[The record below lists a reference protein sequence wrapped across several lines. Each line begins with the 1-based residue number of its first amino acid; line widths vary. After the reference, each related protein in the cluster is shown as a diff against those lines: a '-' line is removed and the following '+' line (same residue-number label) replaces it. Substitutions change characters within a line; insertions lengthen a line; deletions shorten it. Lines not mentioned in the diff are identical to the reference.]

1 MRIIVCLHRMD
12 ELCSYIMDVQLEV
25 RHLKLLAAI
34 ADTGSV
40 TEAGKKLHLT
50 QSALSHQLRD
60 AEEMLGTAL
69 FLRLGKK
76 MVLTAA
82 GETLLVTARQV
93 LEELRCAETRI
104 QGLNGGTR
112 GVVRLSTECYTCYH
126 WLPPVLKKFH
136 SRYPDVEVNIDAAS
150 TNRPTEAILEGNL
163 DVAIVSTAPK
173 NKSLRVTSMFED
185 ELVLVMSPDHR
196 LAEFDEVPPREL
208 EGETVLIYPP
218 KEDSTLLGILR
229 PAGVEPGR
237 ILEIPLTEAI
247 VELAAAGTGTAFMP
261 RWAVSPQVDSRR
273 VVVRPLSNKGY
284 LRRWYAVTRRN
295 QKVPEY
301 LAEFLELLATC
312 CPKYARRSRPAA

>member
-1 MRIIVCLHRMD
+1 MRIIVCLHRMN
-12 ELCSYIMDVQLEV
+12 ELFSYIMDVQLEV

-82 GETLLVTARQV
+82 GEGLLGTARHV
-93 LEELRCAETRI
+93 LDELRCAETRI

-112 GVVRLSTECYTCYH
+112 GMVRLSTECYTCYH

-136 SRYPDVEVNIDAAS
+136 SRYADVQIHIDAAS
-150 TNRPTEAILEGNL
+150 TNRPTEAVLEGSL
-163 DVAIVSTAPK
+163 DVAIVSTPPR
-173 NKSLRVTSMFED
+173 NKSLRVTPMFED

-196 LAEFDEVPPREL
+196 LAEFEIVPPREL

-218 KEDSTLLGILR
+218 KEESTLLGILR
-229 PAGVEPGR
+229 PAGVEPER

-247 VELAAAGTGTAFMP
+247 VELAGAGTGVAFMP

-273 VVVRPLSNKGY
+273 VLVRPLGSKGF
-284 LRRWYAVTRRN
+284 LRRWYAVTLRN
-295 QKVPEY
+295 QQVPAY

-312 CPKYARRSRPAA
+312 CPKYARRSSPAA

>member
-1 MRIIVCLHRMD
+1 
-12 ELCSYIMDVQLEV
+12 
-25 RHLKLLAAI
+25 
-34 ADTGSV
+34 
-40 TEAGKKLHLT
+40 
-50 QSALSHQLRD
+50 
-60 AEEMLGTAL
+60 
-69 FLRLGKK
+69 
-76 MVLTAA
+76 
-82 GETLLVTARQV
+82 
-93 LEELRCAETRI
+93 
-104 QGLNGGTR
+104 
-112 GVVRLSTECYTCYH
+112 
-126 WLPPVLKKFH
+126 
-136 SRYPDVEVNIDAAS
+136 VEVNIDAAS

-196 LAEFDEVPPREL
+196 LAEFDVVPPREL